1 MTDLP
6 KLELKRGFDRRL
18 RAGAPWIFAN
28 EVAMTDEV
36 RALPPGSPARLA
48 LPGGRLYGL
57 VHVNPHALIVA
68 RLVTRNLDADLDGR
82 FFARR
87 FERALALRERFL
99 PGGHYRLIHG
109 EGDGLPGLVVDRFGD
124 VVVVQPN
131 SAGMDA
137 ALDAVLAGVRTA
149 LAPAGIVVRADS
161 HARDREGLEAAPARV
176 EGEVPS
182 PLTVREGDLAFLADP
197 VAGQKTG
204 WFFDQRLNRETVRGL
219 AAGARVLDL
228 YSYAG
233 GFALAALAG
242 GARHVH
248 AVDRSAAALALAEGA
263 AAAAGRADALVT
275 ESGDVF
281 DVLGRLT
288 DERARFDIVVA
299 DPPPFARAKKDTG
312 PAARAYRKL
321 TRAAAGV
328 TASQGLLAVASC
340 SHHVDTAALMGA
352 SFQGLRDAGRS
363 GRVVVSGGAGPD
375 HPLHPA
381 LPETRYLS
389 FLLYALD

>member
-1 MTDLP
+1 MTDLA

-18 RAGAPWIFAN
+18 RVGAPWIFAN
-28 EVAMTDEV
+28 EVVMTDEV
-36 RALPPGSPARLA
+36 RALPPGSLARLA

-68 RLVTRNLDADLDGR
+68 RLLTRNLESAINAA

-99 PGGHYRLIHG
+99 PGGYYRLVHG
-109 EGDGLPGLVVDRFGD
+109 EGDGLPGLVVDRYGE
-124 VVVVQPN
+124 VLVVQPN
-131 SAGMDA
+131 TAGMDRDVEA
-137 ALDAVLAGVRTA
+137 IVDGARQALR
-149 LAPAGIVVRADS
+149 PAGIVVRRDS
-161 HARDREGLEAAPARV
+161 RAREREGLQMVPAQV
-176 EGEVPS
+176 EGVVEP
-182 PLTVREGDLAFLADP
+182 PIDVREGGLAALADP
-197 VAGQKTG
+197 IAGQKTG
-204 WFFDQRLNRETVRGL
+204 WFFDQRGNRATIGRL
-219 AAGARVLDL
+219 AVGARVLDL

-248 AVDRSAAALALAEGA
+248 AVDRAGDALALAERA
-263 AAAAGRADALVT
+263 ANAAGRGDALVT
-275 ESGDVF
+275 ETGDVF

-288 DERARFDIVVA
+288 EERARFDIVVA
-299 DPPPFARAKKDTG
+299 DPPPFARAKKDAG

-321 TRAAAGV
+321 SRAAAGV
-328 TASQGLLAVASC
+328 TAPEGLLAVASC
-340 SHHVDTAALMGA
+340 SHHVDEAALTAA
-352 SFQGLRDAGRS
+352 SFQGLRDAGRG
-363 GRVVVSGGAGPD
+363 GRLVATAGAGPD

-389 FLLYALD
+389 FLLYVLD

>member
-6 KLELKRGFDRRL
+6 KLELKRGHDRRL
-18 RAGAPWIFAN
+18 RGGAPWIFAN
-28 EVAMTDEV
+28 EVAMTAEV
-36 RALPPGSPARLA
+36 RALPPGSLARLA

-68 RLVTRNLDADLDGR
+68 RLLTRNLDARIDGR

-87 FERALALRERFL
+87 FERAAALRERFA
-99 PGGHYRLIHG
+99 PGGHYRLVHG
-109 EGDGLPGLVVDRFGD
+109 EGDGLPGLVIDRYGE

-131 SAGMDA
+131 TAGMDA
-137 ALDAVLAGVRTA
+137 ALEAILDGVRQS

-161 HARDREGLEAAPARV
+161 RAREREGLETAPPRV
-176 EGEVPS
+176 EGRVDAPIA
-182 PLTVREGDLAFLADP
+182 VREGDLVALADP
-197 VAGQKTG
+197 IAGQKTG
-204 WFFDQRLNRETVRGL
+204 WFLDQRANRATVRRL
-219 AAGARVLDL
+219 AGGARVLDL
-228 YSYAG
+228 YAYAG

-242 GARHVH
+242 GAAHVH
-248 AVDRSAAALALAEGA
+248 AVDRAAGALTLAEEA
-263 AAAAGRADALVT
+263 AAAAGHGDALVT
-275 ESGDVF
+275 EAGDVL

-288 DERARFDIVVA
+288 AEHARFDIVVA
-299 DPPPFARAKKDTG
+299 DPPPFARAKKDAG
-312 PAARAYRKL
+312 PAGRAYRKL

-328 TASQGLLAVASC
+328 TAPEGLLAVASC
-340 SHHVDTAALMGA
+340 SHHVDEAALVAA

-363 GRVVVSGGAGPD
+363 GRLVVTAGAAPD

>member
-1 MTDLP
+1 MTDLA

-18 RAGAPWIFAN
+18 RVGAPWIFAN
-28 EVAMTDEV
+28 EVVMTDEV
-36 RALPPGSPARLA
+36 RALPPGSLARLA

-68 RLVTRNLDADLDGR
+68 RLLTRNLESAIDAA

-99 PGGHYRLIHG
+99 PGGYYRLVHG
-109 EGDGLPGLVVDRFGD
+109 EGDGLPGLVVDRYGE
-124 VVVVQPN
+124 VLVVQPN
-131 SAGMDA
+131 TAGMDRDVEA
-137 ALDAVLAGVRTA
+137 IVDGARQALR
-149 LAPAGIVVRADS
+149 PAGIVVRRDS
-161 HARDREGLEAAPARV
+161 RAREREGLQMVPAQV
-176 EGEVPS
+176 EGVVEP
-182 PLTVREGDLAFLADP
+182 PIDVREGGLAALADP
-197 VAGQKTG
+197 IAGQKTG
-204 WFFDQRLNRETVRGL
+204 WFFDQRGNRATIGRL
-219 AAGARVLDL
+219 AVGARVLDL

-248 AVDRSAAALALAEGA
+248 AVDRAGDALALAERA
-263 AAAAGRADALVT
+263 ANAAGRGDALVT
-275 ESGDVF
+275 ETGDVF

-288 DERARFDIVVA
+288 EERARFDIVVA
-299 DPPPFARAKKDTG
+299 DPPPFARAKKDAG

-321 TRAAAGV
+321 SRAAAGV
-328 TASQGLLAVASC
+328 TAPEGLLAVASC
-340 SHHVDTAALMGA
+340 SHHVDEAALTAA
-352 SFQGLRDAGRS
+352 SFQGLRDAGRG
-363 GRVVVSGGAGPD
+363 GRLVATAGAGPD

-389 FLLYALD
+389 FLLYVLD

>member
-1 MTDLP
+1 MTDLA

-18 RAGAPWIFAN
+18 RAGSPWIFAN
-28 EVAMTDEV
+28 EVVMSEEV
-36 RALPPGSPARLA
+36 RALAPGSPARLA

-68 RLVTRNLDADLDGR
+68 RLLTRNLDTDIDGH

-87 FERALALRERFL
+87 FERAVALRERFL

-109 EGDGLPGLVVDRFGD
+109 EADGLPGLVVDRYGD

-131 SAGMDA
+131 TAGMDA
-137 ALDAVLAGVRTA
+137 ALEAVLDGVRAA
-149 LAPAGIVVRADS
+149 LAPAGIVVRRDS
-161 HARDREGLEAAPARV
+161 HARTREGLETAPPWV
-176 EGEVPS
+176 EGDVAT

-197 VAGQKTG
+197 IHGQKTG
-204 WFFDQRLNRETVRGL
+204 WFFDQRPNRATIRGL
-219 AAGARVLDL
+219 ARGARVLDL

-242 GARHVH
+242 GASHVH
-248 AVDRSAAALALAEGA
+248 AVDRATSALGLAEQA
-263 AAAAGRADALVT
+263 AAAAGSADALVAET
-275 ESGDVF
+275 GDTF

-288 DERARFDIVVA
+288 EEKARFDIVVA
-299 DPPPFARAKKDTG
+299 DPPPFARAKKDAG

-328 TASQGLLAVASC
+328 TAPEGLLAVASC
-340 SHHVDTAALMGA
+340 SHHVDQEALIAA

-363 GRVVVSGGAGPD
+363 GRLAVTGGAGPD

-381 LPETRYLS
+381 LPETRYLT